1 MLDMISACNSALLA
15 NLKRDSDKKPEP
27 WDYKDFL
34 IFSRGDVPNDLEPV
48 TLENGMTVSEFKMY
62 IYMKALAQRHCP
74 Q

>member
-1 MLDMISACNSALLA
+1 MLDMIQACNLALMA
-15 NLKRDSDKKPEP
+15 NLKRDSEKKLEP

-34 IFSRGDVPNDLEPV
+34 IFTRSEPEKDLEPA
-48 TLENGMTVSEFKMY
+48 TLENSMTVSEFKMY